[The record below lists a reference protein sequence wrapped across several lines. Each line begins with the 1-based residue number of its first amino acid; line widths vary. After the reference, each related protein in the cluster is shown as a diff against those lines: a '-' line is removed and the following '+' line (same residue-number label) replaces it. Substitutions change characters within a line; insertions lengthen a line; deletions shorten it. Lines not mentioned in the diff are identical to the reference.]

1 MENEKK
7 EIRDM
12 IVTCLFNSSEYEIV
26 KAIKTK
32 EPYATVS
39 QIIRACVAVAGP
51 QILKSGLPKE

>member
-1 MENEKK
+1 MEIEKR
-7 EIRDM
+7 EIRD
-12 IVTCLFNSSEYEIV
+12 IVVTTVFNGTEYEIV

-51 QILKSGLPKE
+51 QILKDGLPKE